1 MNKGGLCRGQIIVFS
16 VVMVCLLLAALVGGG
31 LGSSINSAH
40 YTLTVYPWDP
50 FALQKVLPTTATSQF
65 PSGDHVLVKGCR
77 GEFEPAS
84 FIVHAAEPLDAVTVE
99 AGDLR
104 SSDGRIIPVSMIDVR
119 LVKCW
124 YQAGE
129 GTINNTGK
137 KVLTPE
143 LLLKDDGLVKVDYL
157 TRTNYLRV
165 TVSGREKYAD
175 ISSEYAALP
184 PLALFDDS
192 PSLLPFSLPAGNNK
206 QVWVTVRIPDKATPG
221 MYQGNLAV
229 RIAGKAVA
237 VMGLQLEVLPF
248 DLAEPLVDYGIYYRG
263 ILSQQLVSKVSS
275 ENKTSIQYR
284 AELKDMYDHGIQYP
298 TLYQSVDD
306 PFLNQALEIR
316 DQFAFRK
323 DRLFTLG
330 TTTGN
335 KTNLQGLQRLDKQ
348 LAIWEKLAA
357 QHGYRTVYIYGIDE
371 AVGERLNAQRP
382 SWEVV
387 HKRGM
392 KMFTAVYEGAVN
404 TAGDI
409 LDLPILSGYK
419 PQEVERWHGKGKR
432 VYCYGNP
439 QVGIE
444 DPLIYRE
451 NYGFRLWLGG
461 YDGCMPYAYQ
471 HGLGDIWNDF
481 DDPGFRDHVFA
492 YPTRTGV
499 IDTIEWEGFREAV
512 EDARYLATAMGV
524 AGNEVSSFKTELQ
537 ALPAGQRINVKQ
549 IRSRLIERILS
560 HVNAANRY
568 RR

>member
-1 MNKGGLCRGQIIVFS
+1 MNKGGRRRGRIISFSTVMACVFLS
-16 VVMVCLLLAALVGGG
+16 ALVEGG
-31 LGSSINSAH
+31 LGSSINSPH
-40 YTLTVYPWDP
+40 YPLTVYPWDS
-50 FALQKVLPTTATSQF
+50 FALQKVLPTSAASQF
-65 PSGDHVLVKGCR
+65 PAGDHVLVKGCR
-77 GEFEPAS
+77 GEYEPAS
-84 FIVHAAEPLDAVTVE
+84 FIIHASEPLDAITVD
-99 AGDLR
+99 AGDLK
-104 SSDGRIIPVSMIDVR
+104 SSAGGVIPASAIDIR

-165 TVSGREKYAD
+165 TVNGREKYAD
-175 ISSEYAALP
+175 ISSEYAAPP
-184 PLALFDDS
+184 PLALFDDAH
-192 PSLLPFSLPAGNNK
+192 SLLPFSLLAGNNK
-206 QVWVTVRIPDKATPG
+206 QVWITVRIPNNAAPG
-221 MYQGNLAV
+221 MYLGNLAV
-229 RIAGKAVA
+229 RVAGKIVA
-237 VMGLQLEVLPF
+237 GMGLQLEVFPF

-275 ENKTSIQYR
+275 ENKTSIQYQ

-306 PFLNQALEIR
+306 PSLNQALEIR
-316 DQFAFRK
+316 EQFAFRK
-323 DRLFTLG
+323 DRLFPLG

-335 KTNLQGLQRLDKQ
+335 KTNVQGLQRLDKQ

-357 QHGYRTVYIYGIDE
+357 QHVYRSVYIYGIDE

-382 SWEVV
+382 SWEIV

-392 KMFTAVYEGAVN
+392 KMFTAVYEGAVI
-404 TAGDI
+404 TTGDT

-471 HGLGDIWNDF
+471 HGFGDIWNDF
-481 DDPGFRDHVFA
+481 DHHEFRDHVFA

-499 IDTIEWEGFREAV
+499 IDTIQWEGFREAV
-512 EDARYLATAMGV
+512 DDSRYLVTALAVSGI
-524 AGNEVSSFKTELQ
+524 EVQSLKTELN
-537 ALPAGQRINVKQ
+537 ARLAGQRINVQQ
-549 IRSRLIERILS
+549 IRSWLIERILS
-560 HVNAANRY
+560 HANAGIRLSQ
-568 RR
+568 